1 MARLKARLKA
11 TAKLGRRGG
20 RRSSIACC
28 LLPLLTLSTGGCVEQ
43 LLSIDSDPSGAVVVL
58 NDQEVGRTPVTT
70 SFKWYGYYDVSV
82 RKDGFQTDKAKSP
95 VIAPWWQWV
104 PFDLFAELLPIRLTD
119 QHFLHYT
126 LQPITA
132 RLDDPNR
139 LLRQGER
146 LRGELETGANE
157 PRTRPV
163 KNATTKPATRAKS
176 ASQPSTSSTAESSEV
191 R

>member
-1 MARLKARLKA
+1 M
-11 TAKLGRRGG
+11 
-20 RRSSIACC
+20 
-28 LLPLLTLSTGGCVEQ
+28 LSTAGCVEQ
-43 LLSIDSDPSGAVVVL
+43 LLSIDSDPSGAVVTL

-70 SFKWYGYYDVSV
+70 SFKWYGYYDVNV
-82 RKDGFQTDKAKSP
+82 RKDGFQTIKAKSP

-126 LQPITA
+126 VQPITA

-146 LRGELETGANE
+146 LRTELETGANE
-157 PRTRPV
+157 PRTRPAKAV
-163 KNATTKPATRAKS
+163 TTKPATGRAK
-176 ASQPSTSSTAESSEV
+176 PSTEPSTNNTPQPQGNKLEMTSRFVGAASAAV
-191 R
+191 LLKPDRRGG

>member
-1 MARLKARLKA
+1 MTQLEAGLTGKAEL
-11 TAKLGRRGG
+11 RRWYS
-20 RRSSIACC
+20 RCAAVVSA
-28 LLPLLTLSTGGCVEQ
+28 LLFMLMLSTSGCVEQ
-43 LLSIDSDPSGAVVVL
+43 LLTLDSDPSGAVITL

-70 SFKWYGYYDVSV
+70 NFKWYGFYDANA
-82 RKDGFQTDKAKSP
+82 RKEGYQTLKAKSP

-104 PFDLFAELLPIRLTD
+104 PFDLIAEVLPIRLTD

-132 RLDDPNR
+132 RLNDPDR

-146 LRGELETGANE
+146 LRAELESGANE

-163 KNATTKPATRAKS
+163 KPATSKPATHATE
-176 ASQPSTSSTAESSEV
+176 PIMAE
-191 R
+191 